1 MESLFKRWMNLLPS
15 GFNISN
21 VRGILSTG
29 QILLGKLSN
38 QVFMHSLQ
46 KTWSQGVWR
55 GSTTTSWQ
63 MEHINSP
70 SRSIWSFSGN
80 LSISQPI
87 VKLLGALL
95 GVSFLV
101 SINLHFLFDDLQ
113 PWSKDRLW
121 ESRYQLKFF
130 NLKRRSQVLRS
141 AWYWSCLSLCHII
154 HIQIKHKKQPCRDIA

>member
-1 MESLFKRWMNLLPS
+1 MESLFKRWMAVLL

-21 VRGILSTG
+21 VRGILSSG
-29 QILLGKLSN
+29 QVLLILSGISS

-46 KTWSQGVWR
+46 NTWSQGVWS

-70 SRSIWSFSGN
+70 SRLIWSFSGN

-121 ESRYQLKFF
+121 NLVISWNFLISNVGLKY
-130 NLKRRSQVLRS
+130 SAVL
-141 AWYWSCLSLCHII
+141 
-154 HIQIKHKKQPCRDIA
+154 DIDLAYLYVT